1 MASVSVST
9 GVMNSLL
16 EKLNSLPCEENYNL
30 KGVRN
35 ELVLLKSQLSE
46 LNILLEVLA
55 EMDEP
60 APLAEKWMSQVKELT
75 YDVEDYIDDLS
86 CQGHYYGK
94 VLFAR
99 WIAQYISMFIVH
111 SHANQRIQQLTIAIV
126 DAIHQHKRYKLD
138 CSLASPSLCL
148 DTRLPVLF
156 VDSAGLVGIEGPKN
170 KLIKLLMNVHA
181 EQGLKV
187 LSIVGF
193 GGLGKTALANEVYHE
208 LGEQFEYRVFVSV
221 TQRPQIAVLLR
232 NMLSQLGEQKSA
244 ESNDV
249 QYLIS
254 KLREHL
260 NNKRYILSIMLS
272 VITVFFHLIK
282 HAARPMSHK
291 PAGTV

>member
-86 CQGHYYGK
+86 CQGHYMVRFCSLDGLLNTS
-94 VLFAR
+94 VCLSNT
-99 WIAQYISMFIVH
+99 Q
-111 SHANQRIQQLTIAIV
+111 ANQRIQQLTIAIV

>member
-86 CQGHYYGK
+86 CQGHYMVRFCSLDGLLNTS
-94 VLFAR
+94 VCL
-99 WIAQYISMFIVH
+99 SNT
-111 SHANQRIQQLTIAIV
+111 HANQRIQQLTIAIV